1 MEGQPERDLRRELRQ
16 QERKLRREQRQAERM
31 KALEEALTE
40 EVDDEDEPEQKSRK
54 HEFLE
59 GTKLTPPAKPELT
72 PLPAEEMPLPQE
84 SVKTEESSQGQL
96 EFRIQ
101 RAEAVRDSED
111 ENSAPAFPDFSRQEA
126 PMEKEEIPAAYQ
138 DEPEEEIPET
148 IIPEIQSEPVEETPD
163 EEEDAYQGADWQEQ
177 LKREVRPEHNGRG
190 ADSRTAGRRIYDI
203 SEKES
208 EIF

>member
-1 MEGQPERDLRRELRQ
+1 
-16 QERKLRREQRQAERM
+16 
-31 KALEEALTE
+31 
-40 EVDDEDEPEQKSRK
+40 
-54 HEFLE
+54 
-59 GTKLTPPAKPELT
+59 
-72 PLPAEEMPLPQE
+72 MPLPQE

-177 LKREVRPEHNGRG
+177 LKREVRPEHTAEVQTAEQPAAESTTSQKKNPKSSEQEIQSGITNIQKEITSAPSEVPKEYHYPPLKLLKRG
-190 ADSRTAGRRIYDI
+190 DGKSQETLMH
-203 SEKES
+203 
-208 EIF
+208 IFARQLRNYRKPCTTLA

>member
-31 KALEEALTE
+31 KALKEALTE
-40 EVDDEDEPEQKSRK
+40 EADDEAEPEQKSSK

-126 PMEKEEIPAAYQ
+126 PMEKEKIPAAYQ

-163 EEEDAYQGADWQEQ
+163 EEEDAYQERGSAGTY
-177 LKREVRPEHNGRG
+177 GRG